1 MVGDYDDRVEQIIRL
16 AEDLFLEKRKVVM
29 TVRVYNR
36 GIANP
41 EISKRCFMSSVGML
55 IRANF
60 QHRDIKYGNK
70 SNRSIRNAHVRK
82 KHGRYT
88 FWMRQIELFGPF

>member
-41 EISKRCFMSSVGML
+41 EISKRCLYVKRRNVDSSE
-55 IRANF
+55 F
-60 QHRDIKYGNK
+60 
-70 SNRSIRNAHVRK
+70 S

-88 FWMRQIELFGPF
+88 FYMRKIEQ

>member
-16 AEDLFLEKRKVVM
+16 TEDLFLEKRKVVM

-41 EISKRCFMSSVGML
+41 E
-55 IRANF
+55 
-60 QHRDIKYGNK
+60 
-70 SNRSIRNAHVRK
+70 
-82 KHGRYT
+82 
-88 FWMRQIELFGPF
+88 

>member
-41 EISKRCFMSSVGML
+41 EISKRCLYVK
-55 IRANF
+55 RRNF
-60 QHRDIKYGNK
+60 QHRDIKYDNK
-70 SNRSIRNAHVRK
+70 SNRPIKHARVRK
-82 KHGRYT
+82 NTGVILWRCEK
-88 FWMRQIELFGPF
+88 

>member
-1 MVGDYDDRVEQIIRL
+1 MSVAKQTYSLYCLIITLKNLINMVGDYDDRVEQIIRL

-41 EISKRCFMSSVGML
+41 EISKRCLYVKRRNVDSSE
-55 IRANF
+55 F
-60 QHRDIKYGNK
+60 
-70 SNRSIRNAHVRK
+70 S
-82 KHGRYT
+82 T
-88 FWMRQIELFGPF
+88 

>member
-1 MVGDYDDRVEQIIRL
+1 MSVAKQTFSLYCLIITLKNLINMVGDYDDRVEQIIRL

-41 EISKRCFMSSVGML
+41 EISKRCLYVKRRNVDSSE
-55 IRANF
+55 F
-60 QHRDIKYGNK
+60 
-70 SNRSIRNAHVRK
+70 STE
-82 KHGRYT
+82 RY
-88 FWMRQIELFGPF
+88 